1 MANIFRD
8 VITFFGDIG
17 IYDVVLPFLLVF
29 TIVFAIF
36 EKSKILGTDEIDGH
50 RYPKKNLNS
59 MAAFVIAFLVVASSR
74 LVAVINEAM
83 ANIVLLMLIVVS
95 FLLLI
100 GIFYREDEDVIL
112 EGGWRTAFMATL
124 LIAIILIFLYA
135 LGWLQDVWDYIVDN
149 FSSQLVGSIILLV
162 IFVLFI
168 WWVTRDSPEKRA
180 KRKTI
185 REDVKHD

>member
-8 VITFFGDIG
+8 VIIFFGDIG

-36 EKSKILGTDEIDGH
+36 EKSKILGTDEIDGQ

-83 ANIVLLMLIVVS
+83 ANIVLLILIVVS
-95 FLLLI
+95 FMLLI
-100 GIFYREDEDVIL
+100 GIFYREDEDVVL
-112 EGGWRTAFMATL
+112 DGPWRTAFMAVL
-124 LIAIILIFLYA
+124 LAAIVLIFLYA
-135 LGWLQDVWDYIVDN
+135 LGWLQDIWDFVVNNLEGDIVGT
-149 FSSQLVGSIILLV
+149 VILLI

-180 KRKTI
+180 SRKSK
-185 REDVKHD
+185 ENDS